1 MQLSLG
7 WIMGPSG
14 NLHILILETCDYY
27 LVVVQLLNCVWL
39 FVTSWTAAPRV
50 SLSFTI
56 SWSLLKFMS
65 IESGLPSNHSII
77 LCCPLLLLLSIFPS
91 IRVFFNEL
99 ALHIRGPKYWNFS
112 FSISLSKE
120 YSGLISFRMDWFDPS
135 AWIILLKYVPFHLPL
150 SPWNLA

>member
-1 MQLSLG
+1 MISTWSIHCISSVQFISVTQSCPTLRSPMDCSTPG
-7 WIMGPSG
+7 FPI
-14 NLHILILETCDYY
+14 LHY
-27 LVVVQLLNCVWL
+27 LPESVQFIN
-39 FVTSWTAAPRV
+39 
-50 SLSFTI
+50 
-56 SWSLLKFMS
+56 
-65 IESGLPSNHSII
+65 IESVIPSNHLI
-77 LCCPLLLLLSIFPS
+77 LCRPLLLLLSILRS

-150 SPWNLA
+150 SP